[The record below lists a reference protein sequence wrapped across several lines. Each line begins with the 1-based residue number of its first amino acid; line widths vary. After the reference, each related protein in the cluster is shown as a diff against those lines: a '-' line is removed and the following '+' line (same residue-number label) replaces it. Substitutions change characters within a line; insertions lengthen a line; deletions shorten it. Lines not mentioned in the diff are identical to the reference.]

1 MNLDLE
7 VFDNEYNEKDTVTY
21 NNDQSV
27 DYYDPENKRYKI
39 FAAKNGSK
47 IFKNVAFWDIFDSK
61 WADIGKVFCLIEH
74 MDQDNR
80 ICFYNRSGRRLRS
93 VTSEKDFCDM
103 LNVTKKTWTTF
114 YKKLQKYS
122 IIREIIIKGINGA
135 QDTKQYYINPI
146 YTMGSKW
153 ITLSCYKLFQDEL
166 DKVLPARAINDLQR
180 HWREEFFDTEEQ
192 TLKEKPAM
200 VETINVEE
208 KKATM
213 IEEQTLTKKEKNKIF
228 FEYIFK
234 STLPQ
239 MYQLNKGMY
248 GVTRQTV
255 DINKDIWFTPN
266 TTDNFTNG
274 RKKAASK
281 EISHFNAWYIDIDA
295 GKDENGNYFPL
306 EEVARRKVR
315 MRNILGL
322 LPNPTAIVDT
332 RNGYHIYWA
341 CYDVTSLDEWQQV
354 ENSLINIVSI
364 ADSHARDVS
373 RLLRV
378 PNSLHL
384 KDPKNPYRITIA
396 AANRIEYPAAD
407 MIFLLNKAAADIKSA
422 CDSYIKLYGSERKTN
437 SSKKTAPK
445 RNSGTVV
452 KLTNN
457 AAVEKVR
464 RLIAPTYTEPP
475 TAVPSNEII
484 RYIRATVRLTELLN
498 IPPRTAFRCIFD
510 DHDDIHPSAYIY
522 NNEDHD
528 RYICSCTRRGLDVI
542 DVVQRLAHCSTHEAI
557 SYLSKVANVTQAQ
570 QLHA

>member
-1 MNLDLE
+1 MDLNFE
-7 VFDNEYNEKDTVTY
+7 FDTEHNEKDTVVY
-21 NNDQSV
+21 NNDKSV

-39 FAAKNGSK
+39 FAAKKGAK
-47 IFKNVAFWDIFDSK
+47 VFKTVAFWDIFDSK

-80 ICFYNRSGRRLRS
+80 ICFYDRSGRRLRS

-114 YKKLQKYS
+114 YKKLRKYNV
-122 IIREIIIKGINGA
+122 IREIIIKGINGA
-135 QDTKQYYINPI
+135 RDTKQYFINPV

-166 DKVLPARAINDLQR
+166 DRVLPARAIIDLQR
-180 HWREEFFDTEEQ
+180 HWEEEFFDSEEKV
-192 TLKEKPAM
+192 LKPAAETIDIEENKPAM
-200 VETINVEE
+200 IEE
-208 KKATM
+208 K
-213 IEEQTLTKKEKNKIF
+213 ELTQKEKDQIF
-228 FEYIFK
+228 TEYIFK
-234 STLPQ
+234 STIPQ

-248 GVTRQTV
+248 GVTCDTLDV
-255 DINKDIWFTPN
+255 GKDLWFTPN

-274 RKKAASK
+274 CKKAASK
-281 EISHFNAWYIDIDA
+281 EISHLNAWYIDIDA
-295 GKDENGNYFPL
+295 GKDENGQYFTL
-306 EEVARRKVR
+306 EEVARRKAD
-315 MRNILGL
+315 MRNILEL
-322 LPNPTAIVDT
+322 LPEPTAVVDT

-341 CYDVTSLDEWQQV
+341 CYGVNSLDEWQEV
-354 ENSLINIVSI
+354 EDSLINIVSI

-378 PNSLHL
+378 PNSLHY
-384 KDPKNPYRITIA
+384 KDPKNPYTITIVEA
-396 AANRIEYPAAD
+396 SRTEYPAAD
-407 MIFLLNKAAADIKSA
+407 MTFLLNQAAADIKDA
-422 CDSYIKLYGSERKTN
+422 CDSYIRLYGSERKTN
-437 SSKKTAPK
+437 SSKKTATK
-445 RNSGTVV
+445 HSSGTVV

-475 TAVPSNEII
+475 TAIPSNNII
-484 RYIRATVRLTELLN
+484 RYIRANVRLTELLN
-498 IPPRTAFRCIFD
+498 IPARTAFRCIFD

-542 DVVQRLAHCSTHEAI
+542 DVVQRLAHCSAHEAI
-557 SYLSKVANVTQAQ
+557 SYLCKVANVTQAR